1 VAISDKYLIWYIF
14 PQRKA
19 REMKKL
25 LMGSVLGVALV
36 AGAPGIA
43 SAAYPPAPCTNKTIS
58 ITGARAQ
65 INGKP
70 GIRVVGTTTCLDG
83 QKIVPFFRFPGET
96 SYTEGTARPNI
107 EVNGSFEWRR
117 KTGKKF
123 YAYVMVGDVQSNRII
138 IPAP

>member
-1 VAISDKYLIWYIF
+1 M
-14 PQRKA
+14 R
-19 REMKKL
+19 KL
-25 LMGSVLGVALV
+25 LLGSVLGVALV

-65 INGKP
+65 VNGKP

-83 QKIVPFFRFPGET
+83 QKIVPFFKFPGET

-123 YAYVMVGDVQSNRII
+123 YAYVMVGDVKSNAII

>member
-1 VAISDKYLIWYIF
+1 V
-14 PQRKA
+14 
-19 REMKKL
+19 KKL
-25 LMGSVLGVALV
+25 MLGFAVGVALV

-58 ITGARAQ
+58 ITGAR
-65 INGKP
+65 IKIDGKD

-83 QKIVPFFRFPGET
+83 QKIVPFFRFPGQT

-107 EVNGSFEWRR
+107 EVNGSFEWKR

-123 YAYVMVGDVQSNRII
+123 YAYVMVGDVKSNSII